1 MGRRL
6 LDLMRAVLP
15 TDSALAAAAAGNE
28 SAGDEGECTDKTN
41 GCVGVGAAEYG
52 SAVASA

>member
-1 MGRRL
+1 
-6 LDLMRAVLP
+6 MRAVLP